1 MEEILV
7 KLTTPYLGEVEYDK
21 DEVIEF
27 EQGLYGFEEEQ
38 SFILV
43 NLDDP
48 EFPFNWLQSIEDE
61 TLSFVLTSPFLFV
74 ENYEFELPDAVAEAL
89 DIKKPEDALILSTV
103 VLNEELHKSTMN
115 LQAPIIINRKSN
127 KGKQIILEEDYD
139 LKHKFLLKKE
149 GN

>member
-1 MEEILV
+1 M
-7 KLTTPYLGEVEYDK
+7 KLKTPYLGEVEYEK

-27 EQGLYGFEEEQ
+27 KQGLYGFEEKQ

-61 TLSFVLTSPFLFV
+61 ELSFVLTSPFLFV
-74 ENYEFELPDAVAEAL
+74 ENYEFELPDQVAEAL
-89 DIKKPEDALILSTV
+89 DIKKLEDALILSTV
-103 VLNEELHKSTMN
+103 VLNEELHQSTMN
-115 LQAPIIINRKSN
+115 LQAPIIINRNSN
-127 KGKQIILEEDYD
+127 KGRQIILEEDYD

>member
-1 MEEILV
+1 M
-7 KLTTPYLGEVEYDK
+7 KLNTPYLGEIEYEK

-27 EQGLYGFEEEQ
+27 EQGLYGFEEKQ

-61 TLSFVLTSPFLFV
+61 NLSFVLTSPFLFI

-89 DIKKPEDALILSTV
+89 NIAKPEDALILSTV
-103 VLNEELHKSTMN
+103 VLNEELNQSTMN
-115 LQAPIIINRKSN
+115 LQAPIIVNRNIN
-127 KGKQIILEEDYD
+127 KGKQIILQEDYE
-139 LKHKFLLKKE
+139 LKYKFLLKKE